1 METLVQLLLGQDVDA
16 SEIEEA
22 SGILPGPDEMFQA
35 VLGEGTPGEAARAR
49 DIVKAVAEAKAAGDA
64 VAEAIKRAE
73 EAVKGRLNDQ
83 ERTAVGL
90 MLAQAKAPKE
100 PGSEA
105 EEPEAEEEPAIPAVI
120 PISLGGDPKTKER
133 DEDDGSRRAPVAEP
147 VVLRLGAD
155 PRAWDVPHMRLEGD
169 RWHTLL
175 GFLRSSF
182 EMALSTEEVDRDA
195 GYAMLKAIGQMLEGS
210 TSKRFFGCKGCDAA
224 AFLIRSFHARH
235 PEEQVA

>member
-49 DIVKAVAEAKAAGDA
+49 DIVKAVAEAKA
-64 VAEAIKRAE
+64 
-73 EAVKGRLNDQ
+73 
-83 ERTAVGL
+83 
-90 MLAQAKAPKE
+90 PKE
-100 PGSEA
+100 PGAEA

-155 PRAWDVPHMRLEGD
+155 PRAWDVPHMRLAGD
-169 RWHTLL
+169 RGHTLL
-175 GFLRSSF
+175 GVLRSSF